1 MRIVAGEF
9 RGRRLAA
16 VRGADVRP
24 TSDRVREAV
33 FSILGNIDG
42 NVVLDLF
49 AGTGA
54 MGLEAL
60 SRGATAATFVEIDR
74 QAHEVV
80 RRNIDA
86 TVTDDSRR
94 TALIKGDAER
104 VVRSLALAGERFDLV
119 FFDPPYDHTEQLLDS
134 TRGSLPTICTA
145 GSRVVLELATRHKN
159 LVEEAALAWGAEV
172 VLKRAYGD
180 TSIAILEL
188 DGQPMLDPSADVDPD
203 DYDDDSRD

>member
-33 FSILGNIDG
+33 FSILGDIDG
-42 NVVLDLF
+42 SVVLDLF

-60 SRGATAATFVEIDR
+60 SRGAAAATFVEIDR

-86 TVTDDSRR
+86 TVTADSRR

-134 TRGSLPTICTA
+134 TRASLPTICSA
-145 GSRVVLELATRHKN
+145 GSRVVLELATRHKD

-203 DYDDDSRD
+203 DYDDDSSD